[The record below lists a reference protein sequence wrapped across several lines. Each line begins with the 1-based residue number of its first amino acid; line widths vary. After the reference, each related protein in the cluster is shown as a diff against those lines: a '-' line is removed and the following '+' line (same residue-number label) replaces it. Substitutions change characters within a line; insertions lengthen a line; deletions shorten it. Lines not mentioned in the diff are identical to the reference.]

1 MSDPDLSAPVAGI
14 DLPMSDLSAHQ
25 TLTDKVTEQIRR
37 QLINGEFAP
46 GQRLSEATLTQS
58 LDVSRNTLRE
68 AFRNLTKEGLL
79 THSPN
84 RGVAVAVPSMASIID
99 IYRVRRMIECQ
110 SLAQAYPHHPARQRM
125 RAAVDDALACR
136 ERQDWTGLGTANM
149 AFHMAIVELADSD
162 RLNAMFSQLLA
173 ELRLVFGLLQ
183 DPEFLHAP
191 YAEMNERI
199 LRWVEAGEFGTAA
212 DALRDYLAQSERIV
226 LASYARRVGGDG
238 G

>member
-1 MSDPDLSAPVAGI
+1 MTDPN
-14 DLPMSDLSAHQ
+14 AHQ

-37 QLINGEFAP
+37 RLINGEFAP

-99 IYRVRRMIECQ
+99 LYRVRRMIECQ
-110 SLAQAYPHHPARQRM
+110 ALAQAYPHHPAHQRM
-125 RAAVDDALACR
+125 RQAVDDAVAR
-136 ERQDWTGLGTANM
+136 RHNQDWSGVGTANM
-149 AFHMAIVELADSD
+149 AFHMAIVELADSA
-162 RLNAMFSQLLA
+162 RLNAMFSLLLA

-191 YAEMNERI
+191 YAEMNKRI
-199 LRWVEAGEFGTAA
+199 LELVEAGEFQKAA
-212 DALRDYLAQSERIV
+212 DALKDYLAQSERIV
-226 LASYARRVGGDG
+226 LASYARRVSAAGG
-238 G
+238 

>member
-1 MSDPDLSAPVAGI
+1 MTSSD
-14 DLPMSDLSAHQ
+14 AHQ
-25 TLTDKVTEQIRR
+25 TLTDKVTEAIRR
-37 QLINGEFAP
+37 RLINGEFLP

-79 THSPN
+79 TYAPN

-110 SLAQAYPHHPARQRM
+110 GLAQAYPHHPARQRM
-125 RAAVDDALACR
+125 RQAVDDALACR
-136 ERQDWTGLGTANM
+136 EQQDWAGVGTANM
-149 AFHMAIVELADSD
+149 AFHMAIVELADSE

-191 YAEMNERI
+191 YADMNEQI
-199 LRWVEAGEFGTAA
+199 LQRVEAGDFAKAA
-212 DALRDYLAQSERIV
+212 DALKDYLAQSERIV
-226 LASYARRVGGDG
+226 LASYARRVGG
-238 G
+238 

>member
-1 MSDPDLSAPVAGI
+1 MTQPA
-14 DLPMSDLSAHQ
+14 AHQ

-37 QLINGEFAP
+37 RLINGEFMP
-46 GQRLSEATLTQS
+46 GQRLSEAALTQS

-110 SLAQAYPHHPARQRM
+110 ALAQAYPHHPARQRM
-125 RAAVDDALACR
+125 RRSVEDALACR
-136 ERQDWTGLGTANM
+136 ERQDWPGVGTANM

-162 RLNAMFSQLLA
+162 RLNAMFSLLLA

-191 YAEMNERI
+191 YAEMNQQI
-199 LRWVEAGEFGTAA
+199 LQSVEAGDFGKAA
-212 DALRDYLAQSERIV
+212 DALKDYLAQSERIV
-226 LASYARRVGGDG
+226 LASYARRVAA
-238 G
+238 

>member
-1 MSDPDLSAPVAGI
+1 MTTSD
-14 DLPMSDLSAHQ
+14 AHQ

-37 QLINGEFAP
+37 RLINGEFMP

-79 THSPN
+79 TYAPN

-110 SLAQAYPHHPARQRM
+110 ALAQAYPHHPARQRM
-125 RAAVDDALACR
+125 RQAVDDALAYR
-136 ERQDWTGLGTANM
+136 ERQDWAGVGTANM
-149 AFHMAIVELADSD
+149 AFHMAIVELADSE
-162 RLNAMFSQLLA
+162 RLNAMFALLLA

-191 YAEMNERI
+191 YADMNEQI
-199 LRWVEAGEFGTAA
+199 LQRVEAGDFGKAA
-212 DALRDYLAQSERIV
+212 DALKDYLAQSERIV
-226 LASYARRVGGDG
+226 LASYARRVAN
-238 G
+238 